1 MRLYFRYKRIKGTIQ
16 YSENG
21 EISVGCY
28 ENKDIEKLI
37 SAYLNKE
44 FAMLVPFNNKNIPG
58 LKKVMRKISNKED
71 FQKIIDRIE
80 EEIDI
85 WICKENRNLTSMK
98 WFNTEGI
105 KILKWNEDDAYP
117 WFVIEDKATGMQG
130 LRSPIEKNVVWFE
143 QSIIKSGLVDSWVD
157 FEEEYDCLEEIEY
170 Y

>member
-21 EISVGCY
+21 EISVVCY

-85 WICKENRNLTSMK
+85 WICKENRNLTSMT

-105 KILKWNEDDAYP
+105 KILKWN
-117 WFVIEDKATGMQG
+117 
-130 LRSPIEKNVVWFE
+130 
-143 QSIIKSGLVDSWVD
+143 
-157 FEEEYDCLEEIEY
+157 
-170 Y
+170 